1 MKKQD
6 FSAIEVKKLREQT
19 GAGMMEAKRALVEA
33 SGDVAKAVEVLRKKG
48 TLKAQAKAE
57 RSTKQGIVHAYIH
70 GEGRIGVLLEVNCE
84 TDFVA
89 RNEEFK
95 KLVHDIAL
103 HVAASAPLYVARE
116 DVPASVIEKEKE
128 IYVAAAV
135 AEGKAGNIVEKI
147 VAGRVEKFLQ
157 EVCLLEQPFV
167 KDPDITIAEL
177 ITQKVAVIGENIQ
190 VRRFTRY
197 VLGE

>member
-1 MKKQD
+1 MKQE
-6 FSAIEVKKLREQT
+6 FSAGEVKKLREQT
-19 GAGMMEAKRALVEA
+19 GAGMMEAKKALLEA
-33 SGDVAKAVEVLRKKG
+33 GGDVPKAIEVLRKKG
-48 TLKAQAKAE
+48 MMKAQAKAE
-57 RSTKQGIVHAYIH
+57 RSTKQGIVESYIH

-89 RNEEFK
+89 RNQDFRN
-95 KLVHDIAL
+95 LVHDLVL
-103 HVAASAPLYVARE
+103 HVAASSPLFISRT
-116 DVPASVIEKEKE
+116 DVPAAVVEKEKE
-128 IYVAAAV
+128 IYSAAAV
-135 AEGKAGNIVEKI
+135 AEGKVGNIVEKI
-147 VAGRVEKFLQ
+147 VAGRVEKFFE

-167 KDPDITIAEL
+167 KDPDISVQDL